1 MLCRSEATQP
11 LLPEAEPAAS
21 NRAHAQPV
29 APQATQRPYSEQAAQ
44 PPVQTGTLRLLG
56 LVLVVVIL
64 LVAGAALLSRSGVVY
79 SDGPPP
85 QCRKSAALAVLRQ
98 AEFSTNRLQEADSGN
113 LQLLIWG
120 GRGKKSDNA
129 LDDLHVLNLQ
139 DRKWHAIKQKAGH
152 VSADNPN
159 SQLGL
164 RNIAKS
170 ASSQHAVETI
180 ASSQHAVEAT
190 ESQLPEARWKQ
201 LSATDPGS
209 NTMVMF
215 GGDGLDDPDDDD
227 DDDDDSND
235 PDHDD
240 DDQDDAD
247 NGQNSLVA
255 NNSTAG
261 NGHNYFN
268 DAWTVGLYNGKARWQ
283 ELWNTDAKGIYSVNI
298 FQHCSGWWITSCLAH
313 L

>member
-1 MLCRSEATQP
+1 
-11 LLPEAEPAAS
+11 
-21 NRAHAQPV
+21 
-29 APQATQRPYSEQAAQ
+29 
-44 PPVQTGTLRLLG
+44 
-56 LVLVVVIL
+56 
-64 LVAGAALLSRSGVVY
+64 
-79 SDGPPP
+79 
-85 QCRKSAALAVLRQ
+85 
-98 AEFSTNRLQEADSGN
+98 
-113 LQLLIWG
+113 
-120 GRGKKSDNA
+120 
-129 LDDLHVLNLQ
+129 
-139 DRKWHAIKQKAGH
+139 
-152 VSADNPN
+152 
-159 SQLGL
+159 
-164 RNIAKS
+164 
-170 ASSQHAVETI
+170 
-180 ASSQHAVEAT
+180 
-190 ESQLPEARWKQ
+190 
-201 LSATDPGS
+201 
-209 NTMVMF
+209 MVMF